1 MSRSRNQIRKSPRAG
16 ERILIVNHRGHEEPK
31 QFLGREAVTTSPD
44 LSLNV
49 CVPNGPG
56 IFACAIRYF
65 DAIVF
70 AQLFPLRSIGADL
83 DLTSVIEHPDFHD
96 PLIVIG
102 RPLVLDFLA
111 LFHRRDVILLD
122 HDCVAASLLAAAKPS
137 DQ

>member
-16 ERILIVNHRGHEEPK
+16 ERIFIVNHRGHEEPK
-31 QFLGREAVTTSPD
+31 QFLGKEAVTTSPD

-49 CVPNGPG
+49 CVPNGPR

-70 AQLFPLRSIGADL
+70 AQLLPLRSIGTDL
-83 DLTSVIEHPDFHD
+83 DPTSVIEHPNFHN
-96 PLIVIG
+96 PLFIIG
-102 RPLVLDFLA
+102 RPLVFDLLA
-111 LFHRRDVILLD
+111 LFCCDDIVLPD
-122 HDCVAASLLAAAKPS
+122 YDGFAACLFAAAKSS